1 MARASVPRIYEAIL
15 EQAETATCAE
25 YPKSSKGKRSQSED
39 VSGSS
44 KDGPRRWAKTNLVE
58 EKEEGIPFRRIS
70 VGKGDAA
77 WWETPRR
84 AAW

>member
-1 MARASVPRIYEAIL
+1 M
-15 EQAETATCAE
+15 
-25 YPKSSKGKRSQSED
+25 SKLRQRHVLSTLRVQRGKRSQSEE

-44 KDGPRRWAKTNLVE
+44 KDRPRRWAKTNLVA

-70 VGKGDAA
+70 VGKDDAA

>member
-1 MARASVPRIYEAIL
+1 M
-15 EQAETATCAE
+15 
-25 YPKSSKGKRSQSED
+25 SQSEV

-58 EKEEGIPFRRIS
+58 KEGIPFRRIS
-70 VGKGDAA
+70 VGKDDAA